1 MKTSGN
7 DLMGGRMMLERE
19 AHHMELHIKF
29 PHCKD
34 VLVYVTDLKS
44 EDPSELEIRSLFSFQ
59 ISANL

>member
-1 MKTSGN
+1 
-7 DLMGGRMMLERE
+7 MLERE
-19 AHHMELHIKF
+19 MTLAHHMELHIKF